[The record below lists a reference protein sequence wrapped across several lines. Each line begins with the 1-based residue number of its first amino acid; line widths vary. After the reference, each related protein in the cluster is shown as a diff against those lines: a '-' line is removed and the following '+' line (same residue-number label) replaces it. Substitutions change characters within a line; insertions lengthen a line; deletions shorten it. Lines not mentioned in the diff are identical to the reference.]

1 MKQIKQ
7 FWAGRWESDF
17 NKMPEENFQCWWIFF
32 RTLQK
37 LAIWKP
43 VHWRKL
49 YILIKRTQ
57 KSVFIYCTCVPKRIP
72 KFQMV
77 ISLNFLFFFLK
88 ISFAANGFQCQ
99 TCTFIKNFF
108 FNNEIC
114 LQLTSIKIWVLDPQ
128 HVLQPITSTFIF

>member
-17 NKMPEENFQCWWIFF
+17 NKMPKENFQCWWIFF
-32 RTLQK
+32 RSIQK

-49 YILIKRTQ
+49 YILIKRTEN
-57 KSVFIYCTCVPKRIP
+57 SVFIYCTCVPKRIP

-77 ISLNFLFFFLK
+77 ISLNFLFFFFKYFLLPTVSVSNMYFHK
-88 ISFAANGFQCQ
+88 E
-99 TCTFIKNFF
+99 FF

-128 HVLQPITSTFIF
+128 QVLQPITSTFIF